1 MGKGLRGEEKWGKWK
16 WIDRDIGDVVRECEG
31 KEWGYGGRERMKWEV
46 REHIYRGFA
55 ITLINIYIYNV
66 THLVTSGTGTIRIK
80 TISMSRF
87 LRYFHR

>member
-1 MGKGLRGEEKWGKWK
+1 MGKGLRGEE
-16 WIDRDIGDVVRECEG
+16 
-31 KEWGYGGRERMKWEV
+31 KWEV

-66 THLVTSGTGTIRIK
+66 THLVTSGTGIIRIK
-80 TISMSRF
+80 TISISRF